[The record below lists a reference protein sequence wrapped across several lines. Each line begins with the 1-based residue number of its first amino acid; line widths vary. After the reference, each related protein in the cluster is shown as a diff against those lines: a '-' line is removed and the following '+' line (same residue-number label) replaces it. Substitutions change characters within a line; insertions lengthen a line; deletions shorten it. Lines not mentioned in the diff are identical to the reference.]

1 MRQQISKLAAE
12 INLFSRDNQKL
23 TRADIAG
30 TYFLLIVTTIILIY
44 CTIGYISDEI
54 VLVELCASNYTQ
66 VTQMACAQ
74 GKIISRGVPWVG
86 SMYAF
91 TYFFYAAVN
100 CVVLIVNY
108 VCACLCY
115 CAQHKNPNKRVQEV
129 IQDEGVV
136 VSPRRTLTRSV

>member
-1 MRQQISKLAAE
+1 MRQQIAKLATE
-12 INLFSRDNQKL
+12 INLFSRGDSQKL

-30 TYFLLIVTTIILIY
+30 TYFFLIVTAIILIY
-44 CTIGYISDEI
+44 CTIGYVSDEI

-100 CVVLIVNY
+100 CVVLTVNY

-115 CAQHKNPNKRVQEV
+115 CAQHKNPNKRAQE
-129 IQDEGVV
+129 EGVV
-136 VSPRRTLTRSV
+136 VSPRRTLTQRV